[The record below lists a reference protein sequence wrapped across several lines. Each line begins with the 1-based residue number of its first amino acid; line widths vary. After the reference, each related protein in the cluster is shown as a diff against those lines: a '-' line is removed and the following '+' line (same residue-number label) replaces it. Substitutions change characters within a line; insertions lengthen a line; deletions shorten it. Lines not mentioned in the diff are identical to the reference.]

1 MSLTQALLGFA
12 LVAGVLTIIP
22 GLDTA
27 LVLRSA
33 LTQSRRHAWASALG
47 VLTGALAWGV
57 AAAVGASALLAAS
70 EVAFTILKLAGA
82 AYMIF
87 LGARL
92 LVASFRKTVHKLPA
106 IERPGGSVRSAYA
119 RGALTN
125 LLNPKVGVFYVAT
138 IPQFLAVGVAPLW
151 MGLLLALV
159 YDVESII
166 WFAALIYGAQLL
178 RRILNSPRFERII
191 DRVTGSVLIA
201 FGVVVAS
208 ESRF

>member
-47 VLTGALAWGV
+47 VLTGALAWGI

-70 EVAFTILKLAGA
+70 EIAFTILKLAGA
-82 AYMIF
+82 AYMVF
-87 LGARL
+87 LGVRL
-92 LVASFRKTVHKLPA
+92 LVASFRKKTHELPA
-106 IERPGGSVRSAYA
+106 VERPGGSIRSAYA

-138 IPQFLAVGVAPLW
+138 IPQFLAVGIAPLW

-159 YDVESII
+159 HDIESVV
-166 WFAALIYGAQLL
+166 WFAALIYGANFL
-178 RRILNSPRFERII
+178 RRILNTPRFGRIV
-191 DRVTGSVLIA
+191 DRITGSILVA
-201 FGVVVAS
+201 FGIVVAS

>member
-33 LTQSRRHAWASALG
+33 LTQSRRHAWSSALG
-47 VLTGALAWGV
+47 VLSGALAWGV

-70 EVAFTILKLAGA
+70 EIAFTVLKLAGA
-82 AYMIF
+82 AYMVF
-87 LGARL
+87 LGVRL
-92 LVASFRKTVHKLPA
+92 LVASFRKKIHELPA

-138 IPQFLAVGVAPLW
+138 IPQFLAVGVSPLL

-159 YDVESII
+159 HDLESVI
-166 WFAALIYGAQLL
+166 WFAALIYGAQYL
-178 RRILNSPRFERII
+178 RRILNSPRFEKII
-191 DRVTGSVLIA
+191 DRVTGSVLVA